1 MGASY
6 PGREALE
13 GRWLSFGQTGARPA
27 GVYTYFRFH
36 NPGQMDGDY
45 WLPTTEA
52 SYLQFTLNGGASA
65 GTLESITEDLAP
77 AGLVPAYL
85 QGL

>member
-1 MGASY
+1 
-6 PGREALE
+6 
-13 GRWLSFGQTGARPA
+13 
-27 GVYTYFRFH
+27 
-36 NPGQMDGDY
+36 MDGDY

-52 SYLQFTLNGGASA
+52 SYLQFELNGGQSA

-77 AGLVPAYL
+77 AGPVPAYL